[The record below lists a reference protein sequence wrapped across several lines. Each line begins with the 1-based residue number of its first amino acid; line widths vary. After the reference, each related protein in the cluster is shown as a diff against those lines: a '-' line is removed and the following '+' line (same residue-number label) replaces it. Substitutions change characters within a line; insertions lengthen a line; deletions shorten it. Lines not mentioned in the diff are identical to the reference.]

1 MIAIFK
7 REIRAYFTSPL
18 GYFFIAVFLILN
30 GAIFALCTLQQGS
43 ESNLARYFTSIL
55 FAFVILI
62 PLLTM
67 RSFAEER
74 KAKTEQLLLTSP
86 VTLPGM
92 VCGKFFASYVMFLM
106 TLLVG
111 LFDLYPLYKFS
122 EDAPNTPRIIGY
134 IIGIAL
140 VGAAFVAVGIF
151 ISSLTENQLI
161 ASLGTMAVLLLF
173 LVTSFLN
180 DYIPFPWLRS
190 VLSWFSIYSRYGNF
204 TYGYFDFAALLYYA
218 SICFVF
224 LFLTV
229 RVYEKR
235 RWS

>member
-18 GYFFIAVFLILN
+18 GYFFIGVFLALN
-30 GAIFALCTLQQGS
+30 GAIFSYSTLQRGAD
-43 ESNLARYFTSIL
+43 SNLATYFTSIL
-55 FAFVILI
+55 FAFVILV

-92 VCGKFFASYVMFLM
+92 VCGKFFASYAMFLM
-106 TLLVG
+106 TLFVG
-111 LFDLYPLYKFS
+111 LFSLYPLYKFS
-122 EDAPNTPRIIGY
+122 EETPNTPRIIGY
-134 IIGIAL
+134 IIGIML

-151 ISSLTENQLI
+151 VSSLTENQLI
-161 ASLGTMAVLLLF
+161 ASLGTMAILLLF

-180 DYIPFPWLRS
+180 QYIPFAWLRS
-190 VLSWFSIYSRYGNF
+190 ALSWVSIYSRYGNF
-204 TYGYFDFAALLYYA
+204 TYGYFDFAAILYYA
-218 SICFVF
+218 SISFVF